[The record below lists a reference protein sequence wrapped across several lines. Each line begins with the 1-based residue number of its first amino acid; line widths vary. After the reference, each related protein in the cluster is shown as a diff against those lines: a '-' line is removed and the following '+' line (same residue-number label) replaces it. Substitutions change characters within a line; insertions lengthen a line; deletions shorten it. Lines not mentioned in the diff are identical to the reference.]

1 MTAVQTVA
9 TDTGSRATLS
19 ACIIARDESASL
31 EGCLASVAFCD
42 EIVLVDSGSTD
53 RTTAIARA
61 AGARV
66 VEQPWLGFAAQ
77 RNVALDHATGT
88 WVLEID
94 ADERVT
100 PELRR
105 EIERF
110 LAASPNGAQGRVDLA
125 GLPLREIFL
134 GHPLGPAAKYP
145 KYRHR
150 LLRRGAYRHDEA
162 RTVHEGFIPEG
173 AVQPLE
179 GDLTHL
185 LASTWSEAVADAW
198 RYARL
203 EAGQLQGRCTLV
215 AWLTGALLRPAAK
228 LLYRLMIDGGWRDGW
243 PGLARISLD
252 CATDTVVWTR
262 HLLGRRGA
270 ELGASGVAGGAH
282 YGSRRVRRGP
292 LRALGVIADTS
303 SAAEAECWLAS
314 AQAAGADVA
323 LIGPHTCV
331 AGEPVDAHDGGV
343 EPAGTH
349 PGQAGEPV
357 DAHDG
362 GVEPAGTHPGQAVE
376 PVDAHDGGVEPAG
389 THPGQAAEPI
399 YSPLPGPVRVRQLA
413 RSGPLALIRALD
425 AEDQLRPADAVVPFG
440 WRARLLMRG
449 VPGGL
454 RGELSQIT
462 QETDPATVNWR
473 VRESS
478 AVDHR

>member
-1 MTAVQTVA
+1 MTAVSTAA
-9 TDTGSRATLS
+9 TDIESRATVS
-19 ACIIARDESASL
+19 ACIIARDEAPSVPD
-31 EGCLASVAFCD
+31 CLASVAFCD

-53 RTTAIARA
+53 ATTAIARA

-66 VEQPWLGFAAQ
+66 IEQPWLGFAAQ

-100 PELRR
+100 PELRA

-110 LAASPNGAQGRVDLA
+110 LAASRNGANDGVDLA

-134 GHPLGPAAKYP
+134 GHPLGPSAKYP

-162 RTVHEGFIPEG
+162 RTVHEGFIPRG

-185 LASTWSEAVADAW
+185 LASGWSEALADAW

-203 EAGQLQGRCTLV
+203 EAGQLQGSSTPV
-215 AWLTGALLRPAAK
+215 AWLKGALLRPAAK
-228 LLYRLMIDGGWRDGW
+228 LLYRLAIDGGWRDGW

-262 HLLGRRGA
+262 HLLGRRGG
-270 ELGASGVAGGAH
+270 ERGASGVGDDSH
-282 YGSRRVRRGP
+282 YGSRRVRCGS
-292 LRALGVIADTS
+292 LRVVAVAADTS
-303 SAAEAECWLAS
+303 SARRAERWLES
-314 AQAAGADVA
+314 AQAGGADVA
-323 LIGPHTCV
+323 LICPHGAI
-331 AGEPVDAHDGGV
+331 AGARGGV
-343 EPAGTH
+343 VPDAG
-349 PGQAGEPV
+349 
-357 DAHDG
+357 G
-362 GVEPAGTHPGQAVE
+362 G
-376 PVDAHDGGVEPAG
+376 
-389 THPGQAAEPI
+389 PI
-399 YSPLPGPVRVRQLA
+399 RVRPLA
-413 RSGPLALIRALD
+413 RPGPLALIRALD
-425 AEDQLRPADAVVPFG
+425 AEDQLRPVDAVVSFG

-462 QETDPATVNWR
+462 QETDPETVNWK
-473 VRESS
+473 VREPSR
-478 AVDHR
+478 ADHR